1 MGEQEMQEE
10 VFKTTLMGGYDKE
23 DVLEQVGK
31 IKSDA
36 WEEQIRLKQEIA
48 ALQEKIA
55 QLTKRLELKDE
66 QYARLETDVKEKYQ
80 KYVDNYDSIGRLL
93 FNAQVQ
99 ADGIIEKAK
108 EEAQQILKEAH
119 AEARKCVEQMQTEVD
134 ERLAEG
140 KKRYIAVQE
149 EMNEVVELMNQ
160 AQNRFM
166 ASYKEVHKII
176 SSMPE
181 SLQEIEDEPEEI
193 LVDQELV
200 DHIEHLLQTEE
211 E

>member
-10 VFKTTLMGGYDKE
+10 MFKTTLMGGYDKE

-31 IKSDA
+31 IKSEA

-48 ALQEKIA
+48 TLQDKNT

-66 QYARLETDVKEKYQ
+66 QYIRLEADVREKYQ
-80 KYVDNYDSIGRLL
+80 KYIDNYDSIGRLL

-99 ADGIIEKAK
+99 ADDIIKKAND
-108 EEAQQILKEAH
+108 EAQQILEKAR
-119 AEARKCVEQMQTEVD
+119 AEAKSCVEQMQTEVD

-140 KKRYIAVQE
+140 KKRYVAVQE

-193 LVDQELV
+193 SVDQELV
-200 DHIEHLLQTEE
+200 DHIEDLLTEE